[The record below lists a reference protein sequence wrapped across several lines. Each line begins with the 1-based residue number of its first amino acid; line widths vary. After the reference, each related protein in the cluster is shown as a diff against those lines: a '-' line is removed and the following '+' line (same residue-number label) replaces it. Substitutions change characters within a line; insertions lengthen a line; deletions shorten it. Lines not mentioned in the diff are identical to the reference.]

1 MGYPLITFTKKDA
14 GGWCLKQ
21 TRFLT
26 SAQLNTTDPS
36 KPDSKYNYTW
46 EVPVNYVTDKG
57 KKKEVFLHANS
68 NTTSTQVEMQPF
80 DKWFKAN
87 INGSG
92 YYRVQ
97 YPLDIWQELSSQ
109 LNSDHTVFSSVDR
122 AQLIDD
128 SFSLMRAGLLEE
140 TVPLSLIKY
149 LKNER
154 SLVPWEVAIHHL
166 SLLSELFRETD
177 ARGHILKFAV
187 EAEHK
192 DARDKAKEMF
202 TKLRQDEKSVP
213 ANLRNLVYSVG
224 IMTGDEGDWRWCYDK
239 YSSTNIP
246 SERALLLNALG
257 DSTNI
262 FTLQK

>member
-1 MGYPLITFTKKDA
+1 M
-14 GGWCLKQ
+14 
-21 TRFLT
+21 
-26 SAQLNTTDPS
+26 
-36 KPDSKYNYTW
+36 
-46 EVPVNYVTDKG
+46 
-57 KKKEVFLHANS
+57 
-68 NTTSTQVEMQPF
+68 
-80 DKWFKAN
+80 
-87 INGSG
+87 
-92 YYRVQ
+92 
-97 YPLDIWQELSSQ
+97 
-109 LNSDHTVFSSVDR
+109 
-122 AQLIDD
+122 
-128 SFSLMRAGLLEE
+128 
-140 TVPLSLIKY
+140 
-149 LKNER
+149 
-154 SLVPWEVAIHHL
+154 AIHHL

-177 ARGHILKFAV
+177 SRGYLNKFILSLINPTYRELGWEDTGSHLDKLLRGHILKFAV